1 MFFQKK
7 SCSNKEYSVENAY
20 LGYWKEN
27 IYFDKKPSLSHHE
40 ISHNICR
47 KQYIPGYLLVCI
59 YMIEYP
65 CG

>member
-47 KQYIPGYLLVCI
+47 KQYIPGDLLV
-59 YMIEYP
+59 
-65 CG
+65 